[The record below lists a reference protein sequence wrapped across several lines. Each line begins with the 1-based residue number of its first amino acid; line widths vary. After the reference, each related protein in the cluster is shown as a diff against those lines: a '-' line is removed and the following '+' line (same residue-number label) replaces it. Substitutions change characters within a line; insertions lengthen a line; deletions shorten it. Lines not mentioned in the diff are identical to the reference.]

1 MTTNTRDKYNYF
13 FNLRTV
19 SEIKSRYREL
29 MMQWHPDRHPEADE
43 KQKREYTRITQ
54 EINEAYHAALASA
67 HGTTE
72 TGDDG
77 RDHTYKYDEVDEQA
91 IMDKIAELIALH
103 MEGVEIWLIG
113 LWVWV
118 IGETKPHREAL
129 GREGLGLSWHG
140 KRQAWYW
147 KPYEG
152 KAWHSSASLGS
163 LAYKYGA
170 TRFKD
175 DEAKSGSSSKSSGSQ
190 AAGKGKKQRRERA
203 QLG

>member
-1 MTTNTRDKYNYF
+1 MNTNTRDKYNYF

-19 SEIKSRYREL
+19 TEIKSRYREL
-29 MMQWHPDRHPEADE
+29 MMKWHPDRHPEADE
-43 KQKREYTRITQ
+43 KQKREFTRITQ

-67 HGTTE
+67 HGSTE
-72 TGDDG
+72 KGDDG
-77 RDHTYKYDEVDEQA
+77 RDHTYKYNQAEEQA
-91 IMDKIAELIALH
+91 IMDKIEELIKLH

-113 LWVWV
+113 YWIWV
-118 IGETKPHREAL
+118 IGETKPYKDLL
-129 GREGLGLSWHG
+129 GRNGAGLSWHS

-152 KAWHSSASLGS
+152 KAWHSNASLGS

-170 TRFKD
+170 TQFKD
-175 DEAKSGSSSKSSGSQ
+175 DEAKSGNN
-190 AAGKGKKQRRERA
+190 GKNGKNGKKEQRQQRRERA